1 MSETATETYV
11 PRLKTRYLEEVRPR
25 LANELGLNLMAV
37 PRLEKIVLNAGL
49 GDSSREAKLM
59 DDALAHMIVIS
70 GQKPVTTKSNK
81 SIANFKLR
89 AGMTVGAKVTL
100 RGDRMWEFLD
110 RLLSVALPRIRDFR
124 GLSTKAFDGR
134 GNYTIGVSDPLIFP
148 EVDYDKVGQVR
159 GLDITI
165 VTTSETNEHG
175 RALLEALG
183 FPFRRD

>member
-1 MSETATETYV
+1 VTEVKQETYV
-11 PRLKTRYLEEVRPR
+11 PRLKTRYRDEIRPR
-25 LANELGLNLMAV
+25 LASELGMNVMAV

-49 GDSSREAKLM
+49 GDAAREAKM
-59 DDALAHMIVIS
+59 MEDAINHMVVIA
-70 GQKPVTTKSNK
+70 GQKPVTTKSRK

-89 AGMTVGAKVTL
+89 EGMTIGAKVTL

-165 VTTSETNEHG
+165 VTTAQTDEAG
-175 RALLEALG
+175 RALFEALG